1 MFEEITTRLPDH
13 PGFMYKKEG
22 RYVPITYREF
32 RRNVYRLA
40 RWLLAQGI
48 AKGDRVALLSNNRP
62 EWPLSD
68 MAILLVG
75 GVNVPVYPTL
85 EAEQT
90 RHLLDHSESRLIFVE
105 DGKQLAKVLEVW
117 KDLPALEGVVVFDPP
132 SGSLPERVIA
142 LEEALGAE
150 ELSDEEYE
158 QIRRRA
164 GSITPDDLAS
174 IVYTSG
180 TTGVP
185 KGVMLS
191 HGNFMSNVDSTLS
204 VVDLS
209 EKDVSLSFL
218 PLSHSLER
226 TAGYYGLMA
235 RGATIAY
242 AESIQTVPENMQ
254 EVRPTIVISVPRL
267 YEKMYAKIQARLA
280 TAPAFRKAL
289 FDWAIGVGKRR
300 EELKRQGRTSVL
312 NALQDA
318 VAEALVF
325 KKLKALMGGRLRFFV
340 SGGAPLEK
348 SIAEFFAAAGILI
361 LEGYGLT
368 ETSPV
373 TNCNRPDAYRFG
385 TVGPTIPGVQVRI
398 AEDGEIL
405 VKGPNVMKGYFKM
418 PEETAAVFTEDGWFK
433 TGDIGEIDS
442 DGFLRIT
449 DRKKEL
455 IVTSGG
461 KNVPRAPI
469 ENMLK
474 TSPHITQAMCVGDK
488 RKFIGALI
496 VPDWERVKETL
507 GEPAAAKPPEELV
520 DDPAVIE
527 LIQREV
533 DRVNEKLPR
542 YERIKR
548 FKLVPREWLQET
560 GELTPTLKL
569 KRRVILKKFADEI
582 EGIYAE
588 T

>member
-1 MFEEITTRLPDH
+1 MTERATRTLVEMFEEITTRLPDH

-289 FDWAIGVGKRR
+289 FDWAIGVG
-300 EELKRQGRTSVL
+300 
-312 NALQDA
+312 NARNATRARVRPATAPQLQ
-318 VAEALVF
+318 
-325 KKLKALMGGRLRFFV
+325 
-340 SGGAPLEK
+340 
-348 SIAEFFAAAGILI
+348 
-361 LEGYGLT
+361 
-368 ETSPV
+368 
-373 TNCNRPDAYRFG
+373 
-385 TVGPTIPGVQVRI
+385 
-398 AEDGEIL
+398 
-405 VKGPNVMKGYFKM
+405 
-418 PEETAAVFTEDGWFK
+418 
-433 TGDIGEIDS
+433 
-442 DGFLRIT
+442 
-449 DRKKEL
+449 
-455 IVTSGG
+455 
-461 KNVPRAPI
+461 
-469 ENMLK
+469 
-474 TSPHITQAMCVGDK
+474 
-488 RKFIGALI
+488 
-496 VPDWERVKETL
+496 
-507 GEPAAAKPPEELV
+507 
-520 DDPAVIE
+520 
-527 LIQREV
+527 
-533 DRVNEKLPR
+533 
-542 YERIKR
+542 
-548 FKLVPREWLQET
+548 
-560 GELTPTLKL
+560 
-569 KRRVILKKFADEI
+569 
-582 EGIYAE
+582 
-588 T
+588 